1 MGEFFDFEGRFVGI
15 SIYSELGLG
24 VRSYFW
30 FFVWVSGWMWMVVIV
45 VEMRGGGGLFLV
57 EELEVSIYL

>member
-15 SIYSELGLG
+15 LIYSELGLG